1 MRSVDRGYYD
11 KIFLLNTVNYM
22 EKLMRTNFKFK
33 IAAVLGLLA
42 ILIGLTG
49 CANNNSNKIT
59 VVGSS
64 AMQLLAEQAGN
75 DYRLSHP
82 DSNIVVQGGGSGT
95 GLSQVQAGAVEIG
108 TSDVFAETQKG
119 IDAKKL
125 QNHLVAVVGIVPIVN
140 KSAGVKNLTRQ
151 QLSDIFTG
159 KITNWKQVGGK
170 NQNITV
176 INRSKGSGTRGTFE
190 GLILNGK
197 KPIQAQE
204 QDYNGT
210 VRKIVSSTPG
220 TISYISFPYAN
231 DENIQK
237 LSIDKIKPTNK
248 NVETN
253 RWHLWSYEHMYTKG
267 KPNKNVQ
274 KFIDYMLGSKVQ
286 NDLVPKLGYI
296 SINKMQVE
304 RDSNNH
310 VVQK

>member
-119 IDAKKL
+119 IDATKL

-204 QDYNGT
+204 QDSNGT

-310 VVQK
+310 VVRK

>member
-1 MRSVDRGYYD
+1 MR
-11 KIFLLNTVNYM
+11 K
-22 EKLMRTNFKFK
+22 NFKFK
-33 IAAVLGLLA
+33 IAAVCGLLA

-125 QNHLVAVVGIVPIVN
+125 QNHLVAVVGVVPIAN
-140 KSAGVKNLTRQ
+140 KSAGVNNLSKQ

-170 NQNITV
+170 NQTITV

-190 GLILNGK
+190 GLVLNGK

-204 QDYNGT
+204 QDSNGT

-220 TISYISFPYAN
+220 TISYISFQYAN

-237 LSIDKIKPTNK
+237 LSIDGIKPTNK
-248 NVETN
+248 NVEIN
-253 RWHLWSYEHMYTKG
+253 RWQLWSYEHIYTKG

-296 SINKMQVE
+296 SIDKMQVE

>member
-1 MRSVDRGYYD
+1 MR
-11 KIFLLNTVNYM
+11 K
-22 EKLMRTNFKFK
+22 NFKFK
-33 IAAVLGLLA
+33 IAAVCGLLA
-42 ILIGLTG
+42 ILIGLAG

-140 KSAGVKNLTRQ
+140 KSAGVSNLSKQ

-170 NQNITV
+170 NQTITV

-190 GLILNGK
+190 GLVLNGK

-204 QDYNGT
+204 QDSNGT

-237 LSIDKIKPTNK
+237 LSIDGIKPTNK

-253 RWHLWSYEHMYTKG
+253 RWHLWSYEHIYTKG

-296 SINKMQVE
+296 SIDKMQVE

>member
-1 MRSVDRGYYD
+1 MR
-11 KIFLLNTVNYM
+11 K
-22 EKLMRTNFKFK
+22 NFKFK
-33 IAAVLGLLA
+33 IAAVCGLLA

-82 DSNIVVQGGGSGT
+82 NSNIVVQGGGSGT

-125 QNHLVAVVGIVPIVN
+125 QNNLVAVVGIVPIVN
-140 KSAGVKNLTRQ
+140 KSAGVSNLSKQ

-170 NQNITV
+170 NQTITV

-190 GLILNGK
+190 GLVLNGK

-204 QDYNGT
+204 QDSNST

-237 LSIDKIKPTNK
+237 LSIDGIKPTNK

-253 RWHLWSYEHMYTKG
+253 RWQLWSYEHIYTKG

-296 SINKMQVE
+296 SIDKMQVE

>member
-1 MRSVDRGYYD
+1 
-11 KIFLLNTVNYM
+11 
-22 EKLMRTNFKFK
+22 MRTNFKFK

-108 TSDVFAETQKG
+108 TSDIFAETQKG

-204 QDYNGT
+204 QDSNGT

-237 LSIDKIKPTNK
+237 LSIDGIKPTNK
-248 NVETN
+248 NVVTN

>member
-42 ILIGLTG
+42 ILIELTG

-204 QDYNGT
+204 QDSNGT

>member
-1 MRSVDRGYYD
+1 MR
-11 KIFLLNTVNYM
+11 K
-22 EKLMRTNFKFK
+22 NFKFK
-33 IAAVLGLLA
+33 IAAVCGLLA

-140 KSAGVKNLTRQ
+140 KSAGVSNLSKQ

-170 NQNITV
+170 NQTITV

-190 GLILNGK
+190 GLVLNGK
-197 KPIQAQE
+197 KPIQAKE
-204 QDYNGT
+204 QDSNGT

-237 LSIDKIKPTNK
+237 LSIDGIKPTNK

-253 RWHLWSYEHMYTKG
+253 RWHLWSYEHIYTKG

-296 SINKMQVE
+296 SIDKMQVE

>member
-11 KIFLLNTVNYM
+11 KILLLNTVNYM
-22 EKLMRTNFKFK
+22 EKLMRTNLKFK

-119 IDAKKL
+119 IDATKL

-140 KSAGVKNLTRQ
+140 KSAGVKNLPRQ

-204 QDYNGT
+204 QDSNGT

>member
-1 MRSVDRGYYD
+1 MR
-11 KIFLLNTVNYM
+11 K
-22 EKLMRTNFKFK
+22 NFKFK
-33 IAAVLGLLA
+33 IAAVCGLLA

-140 KSAGVKNLTRQ
+140 KSAGVSNLSKQ
-151 QLSDIFTG
+151 QLNDIFTG

-170 NQNITV
+170 KQTITV

-190 GLILNGK
+190 GLVLNGK

-204 QDYNGT
+204 QDSNGT

-237 LSIDKIKPTNK
+237 LSIDGIKPTNK

-253 RWHLWSYEHMYTKG
+253 RWHLWSYEHIYTKG

-296 SINKMQVE
+296 SIDKMQVE

>member
-1 MRSVDRGYYD
+1 MR
-11 KIFLLNTVNYM
+11 K
-22 EKLMRTNFKFK
+22 NFKFK
-33 IAAVLGLLA
+33 IAAVCGLLA

-140 KSAGVKNLTRQ
+140 KSVGVSNLSKQ

-170 NQNITV
+170 NQTITV

-190 GLILNGK
+190 GLVLNGK

-204 QDYNGT
+204 QDSNGT

-237 LSIDKIKPTNK
+237 LSIDGIKPTNK

-253 RWHLWSYEHMYTKG
+253 RWHLWSYEHIYTKG

-296 SINKMQVE
+296 SIDKMQVE

>member
-108 TSDVFAETQKG
+108 TSDVFAETQKE

-204 QDYNGT
+204 QDSNGT

-237 LSIDKIKPTNK
+237 LSIDKVKPTNK

>member
-1 MRSVDRGYYD
+1 
-11 KIFLLNTVNYM
+11 
-22 EKLMRTNFKFK
+22 MRTNFKFK
-33 IAAVLGLLA
+33 IAAFCGLLA

-140 KSAGVKNLTRQ
+140 KSAGVKNLTKQ

-204 QDYNGT
+204 QDSNGT

-237 LSIDKIKPTNK
+237 LSIDGIKPTNK

-253 RWHLWSYEHMYTKG
+253 RWHLWSYEHIYTKG

-296 SINKMQVE
+296 SINKMKVE

-310 VVQK
+310 IVQK

>member
-1 MRSVDRGYYD
+1 MR
-11 KIFLLNTVNYM
+11 K
-22 EKLMRTNFKFK
+22 NFKFK
-33 IAAVLGLLA
+33 IAAVCGLLA

-108 TSDVFAETQKG
+108 TSDIFAETQKG

-140 KSAGVKNLTRQ
+140 KSAGVSNLSKQ

-170 NQNITV
+170 NQTITV

-190 GLILNGK
+190 GLVLNGK

-204 QDYNGT
+204 QDSNGT

-237 LSIDKIKPTNK
+237 LSIDGIKPTNK

-253 RWHLWSYEHMYTKG
+253 RWHLWSYEHIYTKG

-296 SINKMQVE
+296 SIDKMQVE

>member
-1 MRSVDRGYYD
+1 MR
-11 KIFLLNTVNYM
+11 K
-22 EKLMRTNFKFK
+22 NFKFK
-33 IAAVLGLLA
+33 IAAVCGLLA

-125 QNHLVAVVGIVPIVN
+125 QNHLIAVVGIVPIAN
-140 KSAGVKNLTRQ
+140 RSAGVSNLSKQ

-170 NQNITV
+170 NQTITV

-190 GLILNGK
+190 GLVLNGK
-197 KPIQAQE
+197 KPIQSQE
-204 QDYNGT
+204 QDSNGT

-220 TISYISFPYAN
+220 AISYISFPYAN

-237 LSIDKIKPTNK
+237 LSIDGIKPTNK

-253 RWHLWSYEHMYTKG
+253 RWQLWSYEHIYTKG

-296 SINKMQVE
+296 SIDKMQVE

>member
-11 KIFLLNTVNYM
+11 KIFLLNSVNYM

-119 IDAKKL
+119 IDATKL

-204 QDYNGT
+204 QDSNGT

>member
-11 KIFLLNTVNYM
+11 KILLLNTVNYM

-33 IAAVLGLLA
+33 IVAVLGLLA

-119 IDAKKL
+119 IDATKL

-204 QDYNGT
+204 QDSNGT

>member
-1 MRSVDRGYYD
+1 MR
-11 KIFLLNTVNYM
+11 K
-22 EKLMRTNFKFK
+22 NFKFK
-33 IAAVLGLLA
+33 IAAVCGLLA

-125 QNHLVAVVGIVPIVN
+125 QNHLVAVVGVVPIAN
-140 KSAGVKNLTRQ
+140 KSAGVSNLSKQ

-170 NQNITV
+170 NQTITV

-190 GLILNGK
+190 GLVLNGK

-204 QDYNGT
+204 QDSNGT

-220 TISYISFPYAN
+220 TISYISFQYAN

-237 LSIDKIKPTNK
+237 LSIDGIKPTNK

-253 RWHLWSYEHMYTKG
+253 RWQFWSYEHIYTKG

-296 SINKMQVE
+296 SIDKMQVE

>member
-1 MRSVDRGYYD
+1 MR
-11 KIFLLNTVNYM
+11 K
-22 EKLMRTNFKFK
+22 NFKFK
-33 IAAVLGLLA
+33 IAAVCGLLA
-42 ILIGLTG
+42 SLIGLTG
-49 CANNNSNKIT
+49 CAINNSNKIS

-140 KSAGVKNLTRQ
+140 KSAGVSNLSKQ

-170 NQNITV
+170 NQTITV

-190 GLILNGK
+190 GLVLNGK

-204 QDYNGT
+204 QDSNGT

-237 LSIDKIKPTNK
+237 LSIDGIKPTNK

-253 RWHLWSYEHMYTKG
+253 RWQLWSYEHIYTKG

-296 SINKMQVE
+296 SIDKMQVE

>member
-1 MRSVDRGYYD
+1 MR
-11 KIFLLNTVNYM
+11 K
-22 EKLMRTNFKFK
+22 NFKFK
-33 IAAVLGLLA
+33 IAAVCGLLA

-140 KSAGVKNLTRQ
+140 KSAGVSNLSKQ

-170 NQNITV
+170 NQTITV

-190 GLILNGK
+190 GLVLNGK

-204 QDYNGT
+204 QDSNGT

-237 LSIDKIKPTNK
+237 LSIDGIKPTNK
-248 NVETN
+248 NVKTN
-253 RWHLWSYEHMYTKG
+253 HWQLWSYEHIYTKG

>member
-1 MRSVDRGYYD
+1 MR
-11 KIFLLNTVNYM
+11 K
-22 EKLMRTNFKFK
+22 NFKFK
-33 IAAVLGLLA
+33 IAAACGLLA

-140 KSAGVKNLTRQ
+140 KSAGVSNLSKQ

-170 NQNITV
+170 NQTITV

-190 GLILNGK
+190 GLVLNGK

-204 QDYNGT
+204 QDSNGT

-237 LSIDKIKPTNK
+237 LSIDGIKPTNK

-253 RWHLWSYEHMYTKG
+253 RWHLWSYEHIYTKG

>member
-1 MRSVDRGYYD
+1 
-11 KIFLLNTVNYM
+11 
-22 EKLMRTNFKFK
+22 MRTNFKFK

-125 QNHLVAVVGIVPIVN
+125 QNHLVAVVGIVPIVS

-204 QDYNGT
+204 QDSNGT

-220 TISYISFPYAN
+220 TISYISF
-231 DENIQK
+231 
-237 LSIDKIKPTNK
+237 
-248 NVETN
+248 
-253 RWHLWSYEHMYTKG
+253 
-267 KPNKNVQ
+267 
-274 KFIDYMLGSKVQ
+274 
-286 NDLVPKLGYI
+286 
-296 SINKMQVE
+296 
-304 RDSNNH
+304 
-310 VVQK
+310 

>member
-1 MRSVDRGYYD
+1 MR
-11 KIFLLNTVNYM
+11 K
-22 EKLMRTNFKFK
+22 NFKFK
-33 IAAVLGLLA
+33 IAAVCGLLA

-140 KSAGVKNLTRQ
+140 KSAGVSNLSKQ

-170 NQNITV
+170 KQTITV

-190 GLILNGK
+190 GLVLNGK

-204 QDYNGT
+204 QDSNGT

-237 LSIDKIKPTNK
+237 LSIDGKKPTNK

-253 RWHLWSYEHMYTKG
+253 RWHLWSYEHIYTKG

-296 SINKMQVE
+296 SIDKMQVE

>member
-1 MRSVDRGYYD
+1 MR
-11 KIFLLNTVNYM
+11 K
-22 EKLMRTNFKFK
+22 KLKFK
-33 IAAVLGLLA
+33 IAAVCGLLA

-125 QNHLVAVVGIVPIVN
+125 QNHLIAVVGIVPIAN
-140 KSAGVKNLTRQ
+140 RSAGVSNLSKQ

-170 NQNITV
+170 NQTITV

-190 GLILNGK
+190 GLVLNGK
-197 KPIQAQE
+197 KPIQSQE
-204 QDYNGT
+204 QDSNGT

-220 TISYISFPYAN
+220 AISYISFPYAN

-237 LSIDKIKPTNK
+237 LSIDGIKPTNK

-253 RWHLWSYEHMYTKG
+253 RWQLWSYEHIYTKG

-296 SINKMQVE
+296 SIDKMQVE

>member
-1 MRSVDRGYYD
+1 MR
-11 KIFLLNTVNYM
+11 K
-22 EKLMRTNFKFK
+22 KLKFK
-33 IAAVLGLLA
+33 IATVFGLLA
-42 ILIGLTG
+42 VLIGLTG
-49 CANNNSNKIT
+49 CANHNSNKIT

-140 KSAGVKNLTRQ
+140 KSAGVSNLSKQ

-204 QDYNGT
+204 QDSNGT

-237 LSIDKIKPTNK
+237 LSIDGIKPTNQ

-253 RWHLWSYEHMYTKG
+253 RWQLWSYEHMYTKG

-286 NDLVPKLGYI
+286 NDLIPKLGYI
-296 SINKMQVE
+296 SINKMQVK

>member
-1 MRSVDRGYYD
+1 
-11 KIFLLNTVNYM
+11 M
-22 EKLMRTNFKFK
+22 EKSMRKNLKFK
-33 IAAVLGLLA
+33 IAAVCGLLA

-119 IDAKKL
+119 IDPKKL

-140 KSAGVKNLTRQ
+140 KSAGVSNLSKQ

-170 NQNITV
+170 NQTITV

-204 QDYNGT
+204 QDSNGT

-237 LSIDKIKPTNK
+237 LSIDGVKPTNK

-253 RWHLWSYEHMYTKG
+253 HWQLWSYEHMYTKG
-267 KPNKNVQ
+267 KPSKNVQ

-296 SINKMQVE
+296 SIDKMQVE

>member
-1 MRSVDRGYYD
+1 MR
-11 KIFLLNTVNYM
+11 K
-22 EKLMRTNFKFK
+22 NFKFK
-33 IAAVLGLLA
+33 IAAVCGLLA

-140 KSAGVKNLTRQ
+140 KSAGVSNLSKQ

-159 KITNWKQVGGK
+159 KITNLKQVGGK
-170 NQNITV
+170 NQTITV

-190 GLILNGK
+190 GLVLNGK

-204 QDYNGT
+204 QDSNGT

-237 LSIDKIKPTNK
+237 LSIDGIKPTNK

-253 RWHLWSYEHMYTKG
+253 RWHLWSYEHIYTKG

-296 SINKMQVE
+296 SIDKMQVE

>member
-1 MRSVDRGYYD
+1 MR
-11 KIFLLNTVNYM
+11 K
-22 EKLMRTNFKFK
+22 KLKFK
-33 IAAVLGLLA
+33 IATVFGLLA
-42 ILIGLTG
+42 VLIGLTG
-49 CANNNSNKIT
+49 CANHNSNKVT

-140 KSAGVKNLTRQ
+140 KSAGVSNLSKQ

-204 QDYNGT
+204 QDSNGT

-237 LSIDKIKPTNK
+237 LSIDGIKPTNQ

-253 RWHLWSYEHMYTKG
+253 RWQLWSYEHMYTKG

-286 NDLVPKLGYI
+286 NDLIPKLGYI
-296 SINKMQVE
+296 SINKMQVK

>member
-1 MRSVDRGYYD
+1 MR
-11 KIFLLNTVNYM
+11 K
-22 EKLMRTNFKFK
+22 NFKFK
-33 IAAVLGLLA
+33 IAAVCGLLA

-82 DSNIVVQGGGSGT
+82 NSNIVVQGGGSGT

-140 KSAGVKNLTRQ
+140 KSAGVSNLSKQ

-170 NQNITV
+170 NQTITV

-190 GLILNGK
+190 GLVLNGK

-204 QDYNGT
+204 QDSNGT

-237 LSIDKIKPTNK
+237 LSIDGIKPTNK

-253 RWHLWSYEHMYTKG
+253 RWHLWSYEHIYTKG

-296 SINKMQVE
+296 SIDKMQVE